1 MKSEATD
8 RREQRL
14 QQCVSWMRWL
24 DQWGYITAG
33 LSFLVLGM
41 LVFVY
46 AWGSF
51 GASVWDGRPR
61 WETFLP
67 ASLTLVND
75 LLLVII
81 LLELFRTIIRF
92 LQTDV
97 ITLEPF
103 LNIGIIASI
112 RRVLTAGAELA
123 HLTEVSETMFNRYLL
138 DIGLNVG
145 VVIVLTAAAYL
156 VRRGHTL
163 SPDPRPAKP

>member
-1 MKSEATD
+1 MAD
-8 RREQRL
+8 QREQRL
-14 QQCVSWMRWL
+14 KQWVSWMRWL

-33 LSFLVLGM
+33 FSFLVLGM
-41 LVFVY
+41 LVFIY
-46 AWGSF
+46 AWVSF
-51 GASVWDGRPR
+51 GGSAWEGRSGWDA
-61 WETFLP
+61 FLP
-67 ASLTLVND
+67 AALRLVND

-112 RRVLTAGAELA
+112 RRILTSGAELA
-123 HLTEVSETMFNRYLL
+123 HFTEVSDAMFDRYLV

-145 VVIVLTAAAYL
+145 VVIVLTGAAYL
-156 VRRGHTL
+156 VRRSHSL
-163 SPDPRPAKP
+163 SPDPTVSTKS